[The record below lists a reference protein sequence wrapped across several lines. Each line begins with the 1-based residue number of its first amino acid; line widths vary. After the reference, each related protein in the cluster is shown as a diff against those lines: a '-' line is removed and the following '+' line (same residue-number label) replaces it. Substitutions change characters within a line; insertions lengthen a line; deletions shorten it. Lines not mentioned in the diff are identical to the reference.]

1 MDLNGSTS
9 AGARADALQRSQP
22 VLASRSP
29 AGAQQLALFCAAA
42 ADEGL
47 QVPAVSTGVAREE
60 SATRWTSAH
69 APALHATLYCGRIFY
84 GAGLRVLWEP
94 SRRTP
99 WTTVR
104 YAMSA

>member
-1 MDLNGSTS
+1 MTEWIYSSPAPADASRCWAAS
-9 AGARADALQRSQP
+9 RARAGVQR
-22 VLASRSP
+22 
-29 AGAQQLALFCAAA
+29 LALFRAAA

-47 QVPAVSTGVAREE
+47 KVSAVSTGVAREE

-69 APALHATLYCGRIFY
+69 VPALHATLYCGRIFY
-84 GAGLRVLWEP
+84 GAGLRVLREP

-104 YAMSA
+104 HAMSA